1 MVAGLDEFAG
11 CVQVALVGFL
21 LDILLQFMDQ
31 NHIQFTLEFVF
42 PIDN

>member
-21 LDILLQFMDQ
+21 MDILLQFMDQ
-31 NHIQFTLEFVF
+31 NHSQFPLELYFL
-42 PIDN
+42 

>member
-11 CVQVALVGFL
+11 CVLVTLVSFL

-31 NHIQFTLEFVF
+31 NHIQFTLELYFL
-42 PIDN
+42 